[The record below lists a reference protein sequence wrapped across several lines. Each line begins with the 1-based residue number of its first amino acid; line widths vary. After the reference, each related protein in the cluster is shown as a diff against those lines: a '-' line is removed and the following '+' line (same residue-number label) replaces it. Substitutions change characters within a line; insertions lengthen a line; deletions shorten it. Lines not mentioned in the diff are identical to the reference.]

1 MRMAIHTMNQK
12 KGQWLITGAIVIIAM
27 LSGIV
32 LSSNTITP
40 GLYSKEIETYI
51 FDNIANEF
59 DNALDIIIAANSNSS
74 NIEENMTKYF
84 DFVDTHAIARTITI
98 QEYALIGLPVPSGIN
113 ITVVNFY
120 GVLLKDLNLTINGVS
135 IAPVAIYNKDFKTFN
150 FIDSSSKY
158 SIKYTANVTDAQTY
172 EIVSN
177 NISVDRR
184 VFGIL
189 DIKASTE
196 GYIRR
201 ELIAS

>member
-1 MRMAIHTMNQK
+1 MRMAIHTTKQK

-120 GVLLKDLNLTINGVS
+120 GVLLKDFNLTINGVS
-135 IAPVAIYNKDFKTFN
+135 IAPVAIYNKDFKT
-150 FIDSSSKY
+150 
-158 SIKYTANVTDAQTY
+158 
-172 EIVSN
+172 
-177 NISVDRR
+177 
-184 VFGIL
+184 
-189 DIKASTE
+189 
-196 GYIRR
+196 
-201 ELIAS
+201 